1 MYNFLIYRNVN
12 QNGSGDWEHYST
24 FSRTIAQAQAQL
36 ATLRASDVWAYQA
49 QYTAADASETIVVN

>member
-1 MYNFLIYRNVN
+1 VN